1 LAKETNG
8 NIKVVNPE
16 KLKDDFANV
25 LKDEVVGLN
34 VSAKIMLHKA
44 MTFRNEGAENIKDNG
59 AVMVKELPNATVNTR
74 ISFEYELRVEEDLKF
89 LEIDIEKLKK
99 VPFQA
104 QIIYTSAKG
113 GKFLRVIS
121 SESETTTDKDL
132 SKKDANIGV
141 VHQRITSN
149 TAAMFSKGESVQ
161 SMAYN
166 DMWSNYLN
174 SEFIEEKYVKQQ

>member
-1 LAKETNG
+1 
-8 NIKVVNPE
+8 
-16 KLKDDFANV
+16 
-25 LKDEVVGLN
+25 
-34 VSAKIMLHKA
+34 M
-44 MTFRNEGAENIKDNG
+44 
-59 AVMVKELPNATVNTR
+59 MVKELPNATVNTR

-104 QIIYTSAKG
+104 QVIYTSPKG

-121 SESETTTDKDL
+121 SESETTMEKEQM
-132 SKKDANIGV
+132 KKDANIGV

-174 SEFIEEKYVKQQ
+174 SEFVEEKYVKQQETFNSKNDRLRGAVEQRSRRMMIPKSEKVREMECEKE

>member
-1 LAKETNG
+1 
-8 NIKVVNPE
+8 
-16 KLKDDFANV
+16 
-25 LKDEVVGLN
+25 
-34 VSAKIMLHKA
+34 
-44 MTFRNEGAENIKDNG
+44 
-59 AVMVKELPNATVNTR
+59 MVKELPNATVNTR

-104 QIIYTSAKG
+104 QVIYTSPKG

-121 SESETTTDKDL
+121 SESETTMEKEQM
-132 SKKDANIGV
+132 KKDANIGV

-174 SEFIEEKYVKQQ
+174 SEFVEEKYVKQQETFNSKNDRLRGAVEQRSRRMMIPKSEKVREMECEKE

>member
-1 LAKETNG
+1 
-8 NIKVVNPE
+8 
-16 KLKDDFANV
+16 
-25 LKDEVVGLN
+25 
-34 VSAKIMLHKA
+34 
-44 MTFRNEGAENIKDNG
+44 
-59 AVMVKELPNATVNTR
+59 MVKELPNATVNTR
-74 ISFEYELRVEEDLKF
+74 ISFEYEVRVEEDLKF

-104 QIIYTSAKG
+104 QVIYTSPKG

-121 SESETTTDKDL
+121 SESETTMEKEQM
-132 SKKDANIGV
+132 KKDANIGV

-149 TAAMFSKGESVQ
+149 TASMFSKGESVQ

-174 SEFIEEKYVKQQ
+174 SEFNEEKYVKQQETFNSKNDRLRGAVEQRSLKMMMPRSEKVREMECEKE

>member
-1 LAKETNG
+1 
-8 NIKVVNPE
+8 
-16 KLKDDFANV
+16 
-25 LKDEVVGLN
+25 
-34 VSAKIMLHKA
+34 M
-44 MTFRNEGAENIKDNG
+44 
-59 AVMVKELPNATVNTR
+59 MVKELPNATVNTR

-104 QIIYTSAKG
+104 QVIYSSPKG

-121 SESETTTDKDL
+121 SESETTMEREQM
-132 SKKDANIGV
+132 KKDANIGV

-161 SMAYN
+161 SIAYN

-174 SEFIEEKYVKQQ
+174 SEFVEEKYVKQQETFNSRNDRLRGAVEQRSRKMMIPKSEKVREMECEKE